1 MALLSKGTWK
11 GIHKGNSSQTTIFDI
26 LTILEESSL
35 WSVLHIFCFLLAI
48 KPLVF
53 DGWPQIFLRPIIVL
67 TFSGSFPCT
76 KVAFLCQA
84 ATFYKN
90 IFCISFLVVTL
101 LARRLNILSVKLFVK
116 IYVVRHGQRE
126 AQDAHVCKTVWGRIQ
141 IWTTGVKIIVLVQN
155 LNFAHLSFDVF
166 KADIWNLKKDEH
178 SKLNL
183 KGSYWIFSKSET
195 NVFGFFLPSKK

>member
-1 MALLSKGTWK
+1 MGGRKYFWD
-11 GIHKGNSSQTTIFDI
+11 Q
-26 LTILEESSL
+26 
-35 WSVLHIFCFLLAI
+35 
-48 KPLVF
+48 
-53 DGWPQIFLRPIIVL
+53 IIVL

-166 KADIWNLKKDEH
+166 KANIWNLKKDEH

>member
-1 MALLSKGTWK
+1 MGGRKYFWD
-11 GIHKGNSSQTTIFDI
+11 Q
-26 LTILEESSL
+26 
-35 WSVLHIFCFLLAI
+35 
-48 KPLVF
+48 
-53 DGWPQIFLRPIIVL
+53 IIVL

-90 IFCISFLVVTL
+90 MFCISFLVITL

-166 KADIWNLKKDEH
+166 KANIWNLKKDEH

-195 NVFGFFLPSKK
+195 NVFGFFFQAKK